1 MLKKLLSFFI
11 SNLGSYLLCITQTVD
26 AANADLTFE
35 CFKPVYEVGEYVILD
50 LQEDLQTP
58 SRFHK
63 VDLWVAVQMPDGL
76 FLFMTPNAFAR
87 FSLDPPAIPAQNFA
101 HSTIVSFS

>member
-58 SRFHK
+58 
-63 VDLWVAVQMPDGL
+63 L
-76 FLFMTPNAFAR
+76 
-87 FSLDPPAIPAQNFA
+87 
-101 HSTIVSFS
+101 SFSQSWSMGGGTNARWTVFIYDA